1 MELFVVRNAKP
12 LSVLLLVLASLL
24 SGTASAATASSSTA
38 GQIQAIRDNAVRAA
52 TQMMMYVA
60 LEKAKERRQLAQT
73 AIGNIDTAVAG
84 LNDPALATHWQT
96 TRTALTRDPYQDG
109 EINQLAI
116 YGWENE
122 VVSFTNDLD
131 QRMPRDIER
140 SKKELFELASR
151 MQLMMMIYLRN
162 SADPLG
168 GTNYTGV
175 NSDKELD
182 KLAAAFTAHLNDV
195 IRKNPTLK
203 APLAKVTAKW
213 TFLSQRI
220 GDLQQRNVPFIADLY
235 GRQIIDMLLAT
246 ANKS

>member
-1 MELFVVRNAKP
+1 MELFVVRSAKP
-12 LSVLLLVLASLL
+12 LSLLLLVFATLLA
-24 SGTASAATASSSTA
+24 GPANAASASQLQS
-38 GQIQAIRDNAVRAA
+38 IRDNAVRAA

-60 LEKAKERRQLAQT
+60 LDKAKERRQLAQT
-73 AIGNIDTAVAG
+73 AISNVDTAVAG
-84 LNDPALATHWQT
+84 LNDPALATHWQS
-96 TRTALTRDPYQDG
+96 TRAALTRDPYQDG

-122 VVSFTNDLD
+122 VVSFANDLD
-131 QRMPRDIER
+131 QRQPRDTDR
-140 SKKELFELASR
+140 TQKELFELAGR

-182 KLAAAFTAHLNDV
+182 KLASAFTAQLNDV
-195 IRKNPTLK
+195 IRKNPALK

-246 ANKS
+246 ANKG

>member
-1 MELFVVRNAKP
+1 MESFVVRSTKP
-12 LSVLLLVLASLL
+12 LSILLLVVATLL
-24 SGTASAATASSSTA
+24 PGGANAATAS
-38 GQIQAIRDNAVRAA
+38 QLQAIRDNTVRAA

-60 LEKAKERRQLAQT
+60 LEKAKERRQLAQA
-73 AIGNIDTAVAG
+73 AISNVDAAVAS
-84 LNDPALATHWQT
+84 LNDAALATHWQT
-96 TRTALTRDPYQDG
+96 TRTALTHDPYQNG

-116 YGWENE
+116 YSWENE

-140 SKKELFELASR
+140 SQKELFELASR

-182 KLAAAFTAHLNDV
+182 KLAAAFTTQLNDV
-195 IRKNPTLK
+195 IRKNPSLK